1 MDRRGLRPM
10 RALPKPREVSK
21 QTLEQEQRMQQAL
34 AAGRCA
40 EMQLKQQMRQ
50 QHMQHLQEVQQMQP
64 AQQLQPQQHPQLLQQ
79 PQLQQQ
85 PQHHQEQPQQ
95 QQQQEQAQSHGMQEQ
110 QQLQAMQEQQ
120 LVQGQEDTAEQMGQQ
135 LPRMQQVPPE
145 GQHQQQHFQRFPW
158 EESQQPLHAA
168 KPQPGLPQQTEDQ
181 EKDGLLFLLQIHA
194 EKQEQ
199 QEKENPTLPSDRQQ
213 QPKQKK
219 HAEKVQKE
227 GQPPGEEKRRG
238 PVETGRKEISWD
250 SKDERFLFRFKC
262 ANEEVV
268 SFQTTVKA
276 AGGHLEK
283 AARIARECYRKFESG
298 ASKSEVL
305 ILRNELY
312 KDLPSEGNPAAA
324 QPGCSSPKSE

>member
-10 RALPKPREVSK
+10 RALPKTREVSK
-21 QTLEQEQRMQQAL
+21 QTLEQAAPARGAAD
-34 AAGRCA
+34 AAGSGCRSSSWY
-40 EMQLKQQMRQ
+40 K
-50 QHMQHLQEVQQMQP
+50 
-64 AQQLQPQQHPQLLQQ
+64 
-79 PQLQQQ
+79 
-85 PQHHQEQPQQ
+85 
-95 QQQQEQAQSHGMQEQ
+95 
-110 QQLQAMQEQQ
+110 
-120 LVQGQEDTAEQMGQQ
+120 
-135 LPRMQQVPPE
+135 
-145 GQHQQQHFQRFPW
+145 
-158 EESQQPLHAA
+158 ESQQPLQAA

-227 GQPPGEEKRRG
+227 GQQLPQ
-238 PVETGRKEISWD
+238 
-250 SKDERFLFRFKC
+250 RFLFRFKC

-312 KDLPSEGNPAAA
+312 KDLPSEGNHAAA
-324 QPGCSSPKSE
+324 QPGCSSPKSEAPRAAETFEPTYQAPRAAETFEPTYQ